1 MKSFKKF
8 ISEGS
13 TEAAKEME
21 FVLVHAAGGEQISKY
36 SNLKKYSAA
45 NGFEDP
51 LDLGRKIINDI
62 GLKGKGGKMAAT
74 GVITKKKWSD
84 GTPQWLGSNKTPKT
98 DIILGGKKVSLKKG
112 SSQLMSG
119 GPSESLSTFRTAM
132 ENTKNFNLE
141 GIAKEVEDGIK
152 NLLPS
157 TVGEFM
163 GGVDLQK
170 QGGTVFQDTRRRKGK
185 IGDVAAGTFDKDKVL
200 KAADLHNLKLKKQ
213 FTQLFDKNIE
223 FKKNFV
229 YEAMTGAVKFD
240 NGDASADT
248 FLVVDFDG
256 SSEIHEVKSSSDRYV
271 SEILAKVNPDV
282 KFKTSAVK
290 KKIDGKNTKTGHYRF
305 WSTVGLG
312 YNAAVKNLKNSYD
325 DYEKGTLLKEGFFDR
340 VKSIFQRFVQF
351 LNKLFNAV
359 RKFITKSANN
369 MMEFLHLKPVINF
382 KNDIEW

>member
-36 SNLKKYSAA
+36 SNLKKYSVA

-62 GLKGKGGKMAAT
+62 GLKGKRGKMAAT
-74 GVITKKKWSD
+74 GVITKKICSD

-240 NGDASADT
+240 SGDASADT

-256 SSEIHEVKSSSDRYV
+256 TSEMHEVKSSSDRYV

-325 DYEKGTLLKEGFFDR
+325 DYEKGILLKEGFFDR

-351 LNKLFNAV
+351 LTKLFNAV

>member
-1 MKSFKKF
+1 MR
-8 ISEGS
+8 
-13 TEAAKEME
+13 
-21 FVLVHAAGGEQISKY
+21 V
-36 SNLKKYSAA
+36 
-45 NGFEDP
+45 
-51 LDLGRKIINDI
+51 
-62 GLKGKGGKMAAT
+62 
-74 GVITKKKWSD
+74 
-84 GTPQWLGSNKTPKT
+84 
-98 DIILGGKKVSLKKG
+98 
-112 SSQLMSG
+112 
-119 GPSESLSTFRTAM
+119 
-132 ENTKNFNLE
+132 
-141 GIAKEVEDGIK
+141 AKEVEDGIK

-256 SSEIHEVKSSSDRYV
+256 TSEMHEVKSSSDRYV

-325 DYEKGTLLKEGFFDR
+325 DYEKGILLKEGFFDR

-351 LNKLFNAV
+351 LTKLFNAV

>member
-36 SNLKKYSAA
+36 SNLKKYSVA

-62 GLKGKGGKMAAT
+62 GKMAAT

-185 IGDVAAGTFDKDKVL
+185 IGDVAAGTFDKDIIKRASAR
-200 KAADLHNLKLKKQ
+200 KR
-213 FTQLFDKNIE
+213 KN
-223 FKKNFV
+223 
-229 YEAMTGAVKFD
+229 EAMTGAVKFD
-240 NGDASADT
+240 SGDASADT

-256 SSEIHEVKSSSDRYV
+256 TSEMHEVKSSSDRYV

-325 DYEKGTLLKEGFFDR
+325 DYEKGILLKEGFFDR

-351 LNKLFNAV
+351 LTKLFNAV